1 MIVLPTPDNLQKA
14 ALLLKNKGVVAFST
28 ETVYG
33 LGGLAS
39 SDMAVLKI
47 YETKGRPTNNPL
59 IVHVDSLSQAKKI
72 GVFDVLT
79 EKMVSIFW
87 PGPLTVVVPLHPD
100 APLSS
105 LATAGLK
112 TVAIRFSNHPLLLS
126 LLRLVGEPL
135 VAPSA
140 NPSGFLTSTS
150 ADHVHKSFPS
160 VFILNGGETQG
171 GVESTIIQA
180 EESIV
185 SILRAGAISRE
196 ELENK
201 AFMPTVFREQPN
213 KISSPGQTLHHY
225 APSLPLRMNAVEP
238 TEGEAFLGFG
248 KTFLSPTLNLSPS
261 GSLEEAAHHL
271 FSFLH
276 ILDNP
281 VLYSGIAVSSIPNIG
296 VGVAINDRLTRASF
310 SSFL

>member
-14 ALLLKNKGVVAFST
+14 AFLLQNQEIVAFPT

-39 SDMAVLKI
+39 SDTAVLKI
-47 YETKGRPTNNPL
+47 YETKGRPTYNPL
-59 IVHVDSLSQAKKI
+59 IVHVESLSQAKKI
-72 GVFDVLT
+72 GVFDGLT
-79 EKMVSIFW
+79 EKIVSIFW

-100 APLSS
+100 AVLSP

-112 TVAIRFSNHPLLLS
+112 TVALRFSNHPLLSS
-126 LLRLVGEPL
+126 LLRLAGEPL

-150 ADHVHKSFPS
+150 ANHVQKSFPG
-160 VFILNGGETQG
+160 VLILEGGETAG
-171 GVESTIIQA
+171 GVESTIIQI
-180 EESIV
+180 EDGIL

-196 ELENK
+196 EIENK
-201 AFMPTVFREQPN
+201 ASMPIVFREKPTQ
-213 KISSPGQTLHHY
+213 ISSPGQTLHHY
-225 APSLPLRMNAVEP
+225 APSLPLRMNVVKP
-238 TEGEAFLGFG
+238 TEGEALLGFG
-248 KTFLSPTLNLSPS
+248 KLPVSPTLNLSPS

-281 VLYSGIAVSSIPNIG
+281 ALYSGISVSPIPNIG